1 MAQEKNRGLVL
12 LFLLMCVVAIV
23 GAFQAVY
30 IERLLATGRAAAD
43 AADRDTQ
50 SAIVA
55 VADFRAAEAGY
66 LATGQEPS
74 YWMSRADALA
84 ASIGDAI
91 TRQSAA
97 TPGAQAR
104 TSFDEAAGA
113 IEDVRKLDHRA
124 RTLVKN
130 DQRFVASDVIFM
142 DSLQAANHLAQALE
156 SARDADRQAREDQ
169 LATLGRVRLAAL
181 GGTLGIGLI
190 GAWVLLSRA
199 RTLAALESPVSA
211 DAAAAVPP
219 HTLSLG
225 SLQPPAVSPPPP
237 PVPEVN
243 LADAAS
249 LCTDLARV
257 LDTRDVPALFER
269 AAQVLDAKGLV
280 LWVAD
285 TSGVRLE
292 PSLAHGYPDKVLARM
307 SGLQLDG
314 DNATALAFRSMQPQ
328 VVGAASAS
336 GSGAL
341 AVPLVTAGGC
351 VGVLSAEVR
360 AAKPGPAALS
370 VARMIAAQF
379 SALVSP
385 GEGARAQAN

>member
-1 MAQEKNRGLVL
+1 MAQERNRGLVL
-12 LFLLMCVVAIV
+12 LFLLMCVVTVV

-30 IERLLATGRAAAD
+30 IERLLMTGREAAD

-50 SAIVA
+50 SAIVS
-55 VADFRAAEAGY
+55 VADLRAAQAGY
-66 LATGQEPS
+66 LATGQEPT

-84 ASIGDAI
+84 GSIGDAI
-91 TRQSAA
+91 TKESAA

-104 TSFDEAAGA
+104 TSFDDANGA
-113 IEDVRKLDHRA
+113 LDDLRKLDHRA

-156 SARDADRQAREDQ
+156 SARDSDRQAREEQ

-181 GGTLGIGLI
+181 GGTLAIGLV

-199 RTLAALESPVSA
+199 RALAALEGLV
-211 DAAAAVPP
+211 AAEPAAEPPP

-225 SLQPPAVSPPPP
+225 SIQPPANSPPPP
-237 PVPEVN
+237 PVPDVN
-243 LADAAS
+243 LADAAG

-269 AAQVLDAKGLV
+269 AANVLDAKGLV

-285 TSGVRLE
+285 TSGARLQ
-292 PSLAHGYPDKVLARM
+292 PSLAHGYSDKVLARM

-314 DNATALAFRSMQPQ
+314 DNATALAFRSMQAQ
-328 VVGAASAS
+328 VVGAASPS

-341 AVPLVTAGGC
+341 AVPLVTATGC
-351 VGVLSAEVR
+351 VGVLSAEIR
-360 AAKPGPAALS
+360 SSRPGQATLS
-370 VARMIAAQF
+370 VAKMIAAQF

-385 GEGARAQAN
+385 GESLKAQAN

>member
-1 MAQEKNRGLVL
+1 MAQERNRGLVL
-12 LFLLMCVVAIV
+12 LFLLMCVVAVV

-30 IERLLATGRAAAD
+30 IERLLTTGRELAD

-50 SAIVA
+50 AAIIS
-55 VADFRAAEAGY
+55 VADFRAAQAGY

-74 YWMSRADALA
+74 YWMTRADALA

-91 TRQSAA
+91 TKESAA
-97 TPGAQAR
+97 TPGTQAR
-104 TSFDEAAGA
+104 TSFDEANGA
-113 IEDVRKLDHRA
+113 LDDLRKLDNRA
-124 RTLVKN
+124 RTLVKG

-156 SARDADRQAREDQ
+156 SAREADRQAREDQ

-181 GGTLGIGLI
+181 GGTLAIGLI

-199 RTLAALESPVSA
+199 RSLAALEPTTSVEP
-211 DAAAAVPP
+211 AVAPP
-219 HTLSLG
+219 AHTLSLG
-225 SLQPPAVSPPPP
+225 SIQPPVVSPPPP
-237 PVPEVN
+237 PLPDIN
-243 LADAAS
+243 LADAAG

-285 TSGVRLE
+285 TSGARLQ
-292 PSLAHGYPDKVLARM
+292 PSLAHGYSDKVLARM

-314 DNATALAFRSMQPQ
+314 DNATALAFRSMQAQ
-328 VVGAASAS
+328 VIGAASPS

-341 AVPLVTAGGC
+341 AVPLVTATGC
-351 VGVLSAEVR
+351 VGVLSAEIR
-360 AAKPGPAALS
+360 TPKPGEATLS
-370 VARMIAAQF
+370 VAQMIAAQF

-385 GEGARAQAN
+385 GESLEAQAN

>member
-12 LFLLMCVVAIV
+12 LFLLMCIVAVV

-30 IERLLATGRAAAD
+30 IERLLSTGREAAD
-43 AADRDTQ
+43 AANQDTQ

-55 VADFRAAEAGY
+55 VADLRGAQAGY

-84 ASIGDAI
+84 ASIVDTI
-91 TRQSAA
+91 SKESAA

-104 TSFDEAAGA
+104 TSFEEANGA
-113 IEDVRKLDHRA
+113 LEDLRKLDHRA

-130 DQRFVASDVIFM
+130 DQRLIASDVIFM
-142 DSLQAANHLAQALE
+142 DSVQTANHLAQALE
-156 SARDADRQAREDQ
+156 SARENDRQAREDQ
-169 LATLGRVRLAAL
+169 LAKLGVVRLAAL
-181 GGTLGIGLI
+181 GGTLTVGLV

-199 RTLAALESPVSA
+199 RTLAALETTVPVEVPVSA
-211 DAAAAVPP
+211 PT

-225 SLQPPAVSPPPP
+225 SIQPPVMSPPPP
-237 PVPEVN
+237 PVPDVN
-243 LADAAS
+243 LADAAG

-269 AAQVLDAKGLV
+269 AANVLDAKGLV

-285 TSGVRLE
+285 TSGAKLQ
-292 PSLAHGYPDKVLARM
+292 PSLAHGYSDKVLARM

-314 DNATALAFRSMQPQ
+314 DNATALAFRSMQSQ
-328 VVGAASAS
+328 VVGASSPS
-336 GSGAL
+336 GSGAI
-341 AVPLVTAGGC
+341 AVPLVTATGC

-360 AAKPGPAALS
+360 SPKPGQATLS

-385 GEGARAQAN
+385 GESLKAQAN